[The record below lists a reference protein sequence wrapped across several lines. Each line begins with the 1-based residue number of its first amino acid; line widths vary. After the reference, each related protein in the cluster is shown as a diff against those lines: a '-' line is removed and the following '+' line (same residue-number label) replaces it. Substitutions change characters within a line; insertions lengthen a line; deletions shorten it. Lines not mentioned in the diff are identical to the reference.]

1 MYYEDH
7 EPPHF
12 HAEHQGQ
19 YAKFDMRGELLAG
32 SFKSRAARRMIRR
45 WALRHERE
53 LLANWVRLRSGNP
66 LEQIPPLEIEEGRS

>member
-19 YAKFDMRGELLAG
+19 HAKFDMKGELLAG
-32 SFKSRAARRMIRR
+32 SVKSRAARRMIRQ

-53 LLANWVRLRSGNP
+53 LLANWVRLSSGDR
-66 LEQIPPLEIEEGRS
+66 LEQIPPLGIEEDRA